1 MKLKTDFLS
10 ASDPKSPPH
19 KLREISKSQN
29 RILLRKIAEHDSA
42 PPDLLATLSN
52 NSDPEIRS
60 LVGCNKNTP
69 IEIVRRLARDQ
80 SPDVRYFMAG
90 EYHLAEEILRI
101 LADDENP
108 YVRARAMQTLE
119 GLALEHELTQGNFIA
134 IKGTHGMLGALLVAS
149 EVLDGRRADQ
159 CVYRAKEKAI
169 PLGRY
174 LVCEG
179 LVTKKVILTALKC
192 QQLLREQK
200 MELPEVI
207 QEIRMVNDEFSWGPQ

>member
-1 MKLKTDFLS
+1 
-10 ASDPKSPPH
+10 
-19 KLREISKSQN
+19 
-29 RILLRKIAEHDSA
+29 
-42 PPDLLATLSN
+42 
-52 NSDPEIRS
+52 
-60 LVGCNKNTP
+60 
-69 IEIVRRLARDQ
+69 
-80 SPDVRYFMAG
+80 
-90 EYHLAEEILRI
+90 
-101 LADDENP
+101 
-108 YVRARAMQTLE
+108 MQTLE